1 MALPETTYRVPINTA
16 EELNQ
21 RIEQAMQ
28 QRLNYYAFHPQEINR
43 RLQELD
49 EEWDIERTLEAN
61 AASFALAGLTLGLG
75 VDRKFLVLPVAVLA
89 FLLQHALQGWCPPV
103 PLFRR
108 LGVRT
113 QREID
118 TERMALKILRGD
130 LDQLSH
136 GESPATVVDAV
147 KR

>member
-1 MALPETTYRVPINTA
+1 
-16 EELNQ
+16 
-21 RIEQAMQ
+21 
-28 QRLNYYAFHPQEINR
+28 
-43 RLQELD
+43 
-49 EEWDIERTLEAN
+49 LEAN

-75 VDRKFLVLPVAVLA
+75 VDRKFLVLSVGVLA

-108 LGVRT
+108 LGIRT

-136 GESPATVVDAV
+136 RESPVTVVDAV